1 MSKKKNP
8 YLYSLKKNYT
18 RNPKFLLRVKGRQ
31 AHGKDNKKKNSLPF
45 MPEINRL
52 IKRILNYM
60 TLECPTEMNHFKI
73 HTIFTEDKITLDW
86 ALDAVH
92 TKLIISLK
100 PKCT

>member
-1 MSKKKNP
+1 
-8 YLYSLKKNYT
+8 
-18 RNPKFLLRVKGRQ
+18 
-31 AHGKDNKKKNSLPF
+31 

-100 PKCT
+100 PKCTQAKQMETYCKNDNEI